1 MKLFVIASFALSA
14 IGLAQA
20 AGRSSESCRETYT
33 VKPED
38 TCQSIASKHDITKDN
53 LVSWTSEFSTQLDCN
68 NIKQGDVICV
78 KRPASHNKRDVHRKK
93 PAPPED
99 DDDDLPSDDEDDE
112 PRHDKRDVHRKKPA
126 PEDDDDDLPSDDEDD
141 EPRHDKRDVHRKHPA
156 PPEDDDDDLPS
167 DDEEAHSED
176 DDRN

>member
-1 MKLFVIASFALSA
+1 MKLFVVASFALSA

-53 LVSWTSEFSTQLDCN
+53 LVSWTREFGTQLDCN
-68 NIKQGDVICV
+68 SIKQGDVICV
-78 KRPASHNKRDVHRKK
+78 KRPASHDKRDVHHKK

-99 DDDDLPSDDEDDE
+99 DDDDFPSDDEDDE

-126 PEDDDDDLPSDDEDD
+126 PEDDDDDFS
-141 EPRHDKRDVHRKHPA
+141 
-156 PPEDDDDDLPS
+156 S
-167 DDEEAHSED
+167 DDEEAPSED

>member
-112 PRHDKRDVHRKKPA
+112 PRHDKRDVHRK
-126 PEDDDDDLPSDDEDD
+126 
-141 EPRHDKRDVHRKHPA
+141 HPA